1 MFLSVNDKSNTISL
15 QPERILI
22 VAHEFE
28 RESTN
33 RDDVVTARRLPEF
46 AEWELD
52 ICMTGNCNCPKVS
65 A

>member
-1 MFLSVNDKSNTISL
+1 MFLNLNDKSHTISL
-15 QPERILI
+15 QRERILI
-22 VAHEFE
+22 VARDFE
-28 RESTN
+28 RESPN

-52 ICMTGNCNCPKVS
+52 ICMTGHCNCPKVS